1 MGCSDILLSSILSLF
16 FSLFSLGDGLIQ
28 TEILSRRAFKPKNNH
43 STNNSTL
50 VRICGCHFGQMLPVW
65 ENELD
70 TTRNQTVRI
79 AVGAP
84 KLVSL
89 NALYNEI
96 GWESLQNRRRYHK
109 LILLYKMMHNLIPLY
124 LSSLVPQPVSNLS
137 RYHLRNSND
146 LQTVAARTNQ
156 YDLSFLS
163 PSIKA
168 WNNLPDEAKQTDSVN
183 SFKHFLKKD
192 KRTIPKQYYYGTRK
206 ALILHTRL
214 RTNCSSLSLDLFLQ
228 NISDSPLCSC
238 GRIETT

>member
-1 MGCSDILLSSILSLF
+1 M
-16 FSLFSLGDGLIQ
+16 
-28 TEILSRRAFKPKNNH
+28 
-43 STNNSTL
+43 
-50 VRICGCHFGQMLPVW
+50 
-65 ENELD
+65 
-70 TTRNQTVRI
+70 RI